1 MSANFKRRLWTYVS
15 SGKEIFHSLMPFILP
30 MFYIIAMLLV
40 LNTLVNKELIELET
54 KNLILNMVFPIL
66 VTFGI
71 IIASGVYV
79 LNPV

>member
-1 MSANFKRRLWTYVS
+1 
-15 SGKEIFHSLMPFILP
+15 MPFILP